1 MFDKKSGATLEGDD
15 TVWTKKKKILYIIYS
30 MCASWLP
37 NSSHSKIAQK
47 WRYLWASKIVCCCV
61 KNVNFERFCSFT
73 PGLSIGDNSGV
84 GIGACINGPV
94 TIGADV
100 MMGQD
105 VIIYTT
111 RHKDDRTD
119 IPMRE
124 QGMADVMPVVIGN
137 DVWIGGRVIILPG
150 VTIGDGC
157 IIGAGAVVTKDVP
170 SYSVAVGVPAKVVR
184 NRK

>member
-1 MFDKKSGATLEGDD
+1 M
-15 TVWTKKKKILYIIYS
+15 WTQKKKVLYLLYS
-30 MCASWLP
+30 LCASWLP
-37 NSSHSKIAQK
+37 LSSHLKIAQR
-47 WRYLWASKIVCCCV
+47 WRAFWARKIVKSCG

-84 GIGACINGPV
+84 GIRACINGPV
-94 TIGADV
+94 SIGRDV

-105 VIIYTT
+105 VIVYTT
-111 RHKDDRTD
+111 RHKDDRVD

-124 QGMADVMPVVIGN
+124 QGMAEVLPVTIGN
-137 DVWIGGRVIILPG
+137 DVWIGSRVIILPG

-170 SYSVAVGVPAKVVR
+170 PYSVVGGVPGRIIRKR
-184 NRK
+184 NQSDL

>member
-1 MFDKKSGATLEGDD
+1 M
-15 TVWTKKKKILYIIYS
+15 WTKKKKILYLIYS
-30 MCASWLP
+30 MCASWFP
-37 NSSHSKIAQK
+37 ISSHSKIAQK
-47 WRYLWASKIVCCCV
+47 WRYFWASKIVSSCG

-73 PGLSIGDNSGV
+73 PGLSVGDNSGI
-84 GIGACINGPV
+84 GIRACINGPV
-94 TIGADV
+94 SIGSDV

-111 RHKDDRTD
+111 RHNDDRID

-124 QGMADVMPVVIGN
+124 QGMADVMPVSIGN

-157 IIGAGAVVTKDVP
+157 IIGAGAVVTKDIP
-170 SYSVAVGVPAKVVR
+170 PYSVAVGVPAKVVR
-184 NRK
+184 DRNR